1 MDDASFAVAIL
12 ALDPAAIGGV
22 VLRAGPGPARD
33 SWLSAFR
40 ALMAEAPL
48 RRIPANVPDDRLL
61 GGLDLA
67 ATLASGRPV
76 AERGILAAADGG
88 AVILAMAERLPAG
101 TAARIGAAMDHQRVT
116 TERDG
121 FALDA
126 PARFGAVAL
135 DEGEEG
141 ECAPVALSDR
151 LAIHLT
157 LDTLTEVPD
166 VEIET
171 ARQLL
176 AQSEDEPAIIEALCG
191 ASMAL
196 GIHSLRAPILAL
208 RVARAAAALSG
219 RARIAEEDAALA
231 ARLVLAPRATRIPE
245 APAEEEAEPP
255 PPPPQEP
262 QDKGDDPATP
272 PPDPSESDAPPPEQ
286 TQAMQ
291 DMILAAA
298 QAALPANLL
307 ARLGAQMANR
317 ARQGAAG
324 KSGVQRME
332 KQRGRVIGTRAGEPS
347 GGARIA
353 VLATLRTAAPWQRL
367 RGAAPGRVAVRRED
381 FRILRFRQRSETTT
395 IFAVDAS
402 GSAALNRLAEAKGA
416 VELLLADCYV
426 RRDRVALI
434 TFRGTQASLALPPTR
449 SLTRARRALS
459 GLPGGGGTPLA
470 TAMDEALGLAE
481 TERRAGR
488 TPVIVILTDGR
499 ANIARDGSAG
509 RPKAEADALEAAL
522 PLRAAGIATL
532 LVDTAPRPQEFCRR
546 LAAAAGARL
555 VPLPQANSTSLNR
568 AVQAAAA

>member
-1 MDDASFAVAIL
+1 MDDAAQAAAIFAI
-12 ALDPAAIGGV
+12 DPAAIGGV

-33 SWLSAFR
+33 SWLSA
-40 ALMAEAPL
+40 LKLLIGDAPL
-48 RRIPANVPDDRLL
+48 RRVPPNIPDDRLL

-67 ATLASGRPV
+67 ATLAAGRPV
-76 AERGILAAADGG
+76 AERGLLAAAHGG
-88 AVILAMAERLPAG
+88 VILLAMAERLPAG
-101 TAARIGAAMDHQRVT
+101 TAARIGATLDHHRISV
-116 TERDG
+116 ERDG
-121 FALDA
+121 FTLEA

-141 ECAPVALSDR
+141 EAAPVALTDR

-157 LDTLTEVPD
+157 LDTLAAMPD
-166 VEIET
+166 VDLDA
-171 ARQLL
+171 ARALL
-176 AQSEDEPAIIEALCG
+176 AQGEDEAAIIEALCG

-196 GIHSLRAPILAL
+196 GITSLRAPILAL
-208 RVARAAAALSG
+208 RVARASAALGG
-219 RARIAEEDAALA
+219 RLRIGQDDAELA

-245 APAEEEAEPP
+245 SQQDEAPPEPPTENQDATSAPPDEAE
-255 PPPPQEP
+255 
-262 QDKGDDPATP
+262 T
-272 PPDPSESDAPPPEQ
+272 DAPPPDQ

-298 QAALPANLL
+298 SAVLPANLL
-307 ARLGAQMANR
+307 ARLGAQMASR

-324 KSGVQRME
+324 KSGAQRLE
-332 KQRGRVIGTRAGEPS
+332 KQRGRIIGARAGEPR

-367 RGAAPGRVAVRRED
+367 RGAQPGRIAVRRED

-470 TAMDEALGLAE
+470 TAMDEAMALAE
-481 TERRAGR
+481 AERRAGR
-488 TPVIVILTDGR
+488 TPVIVFLTDGR
-499 ANIARDGSAG
+499 ANIARDGAAG
-509 RPKAEADALEAAL
+509 RPKAEADALDAAR

-546 LAAAAGARL
+546 LAEASGARL
-555 VPLPQANSTSLNR
+555 VPLPQANSTALNR
-568 AVQAAAA
+568 AVQAALT

>member
-1 MDDASFAVAIL
+1 MDDAAHAAAIF

-22 VLRAGPGPARD
+22 VLRGGPGPVRD
-33 SWLSAFR
+33 SWLSALR
-40 ALMAEAPL
+40 ALIAEAPL

-67 ATLASGRPV
+67 ATLATGRPV

-88 AVILAMAERLPAG
+88 VIILAMAERLPAG
-101 TAARIGAAMDHQRVT
+101 TAARIGATLDHQRVSV
-116 TERDG
+116 ERDG

-141 ECAPVALSDR
+141 ECAPVAISDR

-157 LDTLTEVPD
+157 LDTLTEFPD
-166 VEIET
+166 VELD
-171 ARQLL
+171 AAWLLL

-191 ASMAL
+191 AAMAL
-196 GIHSLRAPILAL
+196 GIASLRAPILAL
-208 RVARAAAALSG
+208 RVARAAAALGG

-245 APAEEEAEPP
+245 APAENEPEPP
-255 PPPPQEP
+255 PPAPPQDADEN
-262 QDKGDDPATP
+262 PATP
-272 PPDPSESDAPPPEQ
+272 PPDQPESDAPPPDR

-298 QAALPANLL
+298 SAALPANLL
-307 ARLGAQMANR
+307 ARLGAQMASR

-324 KSGVQRME
+324 KSGAQRME
-332 KQRGRVIGTRAGEPS
+332 KQRGRVIGTRAGEPR
-347 GGARIA
+347 GGARIG
-353 VLATLRTAAPWQRL
+353 VLATLRSAAPWQRL
-367 RGAAPGRVAVRRED
+367 RGAAPGRIAVRRED

-470 TAMDEALGLAE
+470 TAMDEAMTLAE
-481 TERRAGR
+481 AERRGGR

-509 RPKAEADALEAAL
+509 RPKAEADALDAAR

-546 LAAAAGARL
+546 LAAASGARL

-568 AVQAAAA
+568 AVQAATA

>member
-1 MDDASFAVAIL
+1 MDDAAQAAAIFAI
-12 ALDPAAIGGV
+12 DPAAIGGV

-33 SWLSAFR
+33 SWLT
-40 ALMAEAPL
+40 ALKFLIGDVPL
-48 RRIPANVPDDRLL
+48 RRVPPNIPDDRLL

-67 ATLASGRPV
+67 ATLATGRPV
-76 AERGILAAADGG
+76 AERGLLAAAHGG
-88 AVILAMAERLPAG
+88 VILLAMAERLPAG
-101 TAARIGAAMDHQRVT
+101 TAARIGATIDHHRISV
-116 TERDG
+116 ERDG

-141 ECAPVALSDR
+141 EAAPVALTDR

-157 LDTLTEVPD
+157 LDTLTAMPD
-166 VEIET
+166 VDIDD
-171 ARQLL
+171 ARALL
-176 AQSEDEPAIIEALCG
+176 AQGEDEPAIIEALCG
-191 ASMAL
+191 AAMAL
-196 GIHSLRAPILAL
+196 GIASLRAPILAL
-208 RVARAAAALSG
+208 RVARAAAALGG
-219 RARIAEEDAALA
+219 RLRIGQDDAALA

-245 APAEEEAEPP
+245 SQQEGAPPPEPPKDNKDATEPP
-255 PPPPQEP
+255 PDQGE
-262 QDKGDDPATP
+262 T
-272 PPDPSESDAPPPEQ
+272 DAPPPEQ
-286 TQAMQ
+286 AQAMQ

-298 QAALPANLL
+298 SAVLPANLL
-307 ARLGAQMANR
+307 ARLGAQMASR

-324 KSGVQRME
+324 KSGAQRME
-332 KQRGRVIGTRAGEPS
+332 KQRGRIIGARAGEPR

-353 VLATLRTAAPWQRL
+353 VLATLRTAAPWQRM
-367 RGAAPGRVAVRRED
+367 RGAQPGRIAVRRED

-470 TAMDEALGLAE
+470 TAMDEAMALAE
-481 TERRAGR
+481 AERRAGR

-499 ANIARDGSAG
+499 ANIARDGAAG
-509 RPKAEADALEAAL
+509 RPKAEADALDAAR

-546 LAAAAGARL
+546 LAEASGARL
-555 VPLPQANSTSLNR
+555 VPLPQANSTALNR
-568 AVQAAAA
+568 AVQAALT